1 MATSAAPSRTPAAAG
16 DMSTPVVPGPVAGLV
31 ERPRLFAALEH
42 GSAGPVTLLTGPAGS
57 GKTML
62 LSSWLRTVRPPP
74 AVAWVD
80 VERDERDATRFWA
93 TVMDAVRRS
102 GAVAL
107 DDPLATLTPG
117 PAGGDEFLERLAE
130 GLGRLARPMF
140 LVLDDLHHLRSD
152 DALAGLE
159 RLLTRAP
166 PHLRTFIVSRRD
178 PKLGLHRMRLA
189 GDLVEVRGA
198 DLGFTAEEASA
209 LLAAAGVAVGEDD
222 VGRLHERTEGWAAG
236 LRLAAISL
244 SRHDAPGRFVAEFS
258 GSERTVADYLVGEV
272 LASRP
277 PEVRRLLLRTC
288 ILERVTGPLADLLTG
303 RTGSARLLHELEEAN
318 ALVVAVDVARTW
330 FRYHHLLADLLRLD
344 LRLEATPDEVPA
356 LHRLAAGWFAEQG
369 HVVEAIR
376 HAQLGGDADLA
387 AELIGRHWV
396 HLVLDG
402 EEATLGTLLA
412 GLPPDRLET
421 DAELATIAAAAR
433 LAESRWEQADT
444 LLAAAG
450 AALPALPDARR
461 PRAGTALAAAHLMRA
476 RSLGDME
483 RVIEVADAVAGGAT
497 GIGTDG
503 GDVARDE
510 LEALALMNLGI
521 AESWILRLED
531 AEAHLERGLALGRR
545 AGRAYV
551 EVGCL
556 GGLGTVANITQR
568 LGIAYDRLRQAVAVA
583 ERVGWSRHPVVGPA
597 YLSLGAVLIERGRL
611 AEAEGVLERADRAM
625 AAAPEPA
632 AIVGLHHVRGML
644 ALAQA
649 RLDDAL
655 ASFSAGRQ
663 LAGTLRAPHFL
674 APILRQWE
682 LRVHLRLDDVDAVR
696 AALPDV
702 VPGAQTSNLA
712 ALVALADDDPD
723 AAAEAVASVLA
734 GEAFVFHVNVEIEAL
749 LLDALA
755 RTALGDAGA
764 AYASVERALALTE
777 PEGRVWL
784 VLTVPGAR
792 DLLAA
797 HPAHRTAHAAH
808 LRALLDHL
816 SGLEPASAEE
826 PPAETLS
833 ERELAVLRFLP
844 TNLSAN
850 EIGGELYL
858 SVHTVKTHMRRLYA
872 KLDVHTRAEAVAR
885 GRALGLL
892 APAVRRG

>member
-1 MATSAAPSRTPAAAG
+1 
-16 DMSTPVVPGPVAGLV
+16 
-31 ERPRLFAALEH
+31 
-42 GSAGPVTLLTGPAGS
+42 
-57 GKTML
+57 ML
-62 LSSWLRTVRPPP
+62 LASWLRAVRPPP
-74 AVAWVD
+74 AVAWVE

-102 GAVAL
+102 GAVAP
-107 DDPLATLTPG
+107 DDPLATLTAG
-117 PAGGDEFLERLAE
+117 PAGGGDELVEHLVA
-130 GLGRLARPMF
+130 GLGRLERPVF

-178 PKLGLHRMRLA
+178 PKLGLHRLRLT

-209 LLAAAGVAVGEDD
+209 LLAAAGVAVGADD
-222 VGRLHERTEGWAAG
+222 LGRLHERTEGWAAG
-236 LRLAAISL
+236 LRLAAMSL
-244 SRHDAPGRFVAEFS
+244 ARHDAPGQFVAEFS
-258 GSERTVADYLVGEV
+258 GSERTVADYHVGEV

-303 RTGSARLLHELEEAN
+303 RTDGARLLHDLEEAN

-330 FRYHHLLADLLRLD
+330 FRYHHLLADLLRLE
-344 LRLEATPDEVPA
+344 LRLEAPDEVPA
-356 LHRLAAGWFAEQG
+356 LHRLAAAWFAEHG

-376 HAQLGGDADLA
+376 HAQLGGDVELA

-402 EEATLGTLLA
+402 EEATLGTMLA
-412 GLPPDRLET
+412 GLPPDVLET

-433 LAESRWEQADT
+433 LAESRWEQADA

-450 AALPALPDARR
+450 GALSAVPEARR

-483 RVIEVADAVAGGAT
+483 RVVEVADAVAGGAT
-497 GIGTDG
+497 GIGTAG
-503 GDVARDE
+503 GDIAPDE

-521 AESWILRLED
+521 AESWILRLDD

-568 LGIAYDRLRQAVAVA
+568 LGVAHDRLRLAIAVA

-611 AEAEGVLERADRAM
+611 AEAAGVLERAEGVM

-632 AIVGLHHVRGML
+632 AIVGLHHVQGML

-655 ASFSAGRQ
+655 ASFEAGMR

-674 APILRQWE
+674 AVILRQWE
-682 LRVHLRLDDVDAVR
+682 LRVRLRLGDADAVR

-712 ALVALADDDPD
+712 ALVALAGDDPD
-723 AAAEAVASVLA
+723 AAAEAVAPVLA

-764 AYASVERALALTE
+764 AHASVERALALTE

-797 HPAHRTAHAAH
+797 HPPHRTAHAAH

-816 SGLEPASAEE
+816 SGLEPASAAADEA
-826 PPAETLS
+826 PAEALS

-844 TNLSAN
+844 TNLSAS